1 MSTDSNEVSTIDS
14 HARGPL
20 LLLLGSG
27 LVWLVV
33 SGVLGLIA
41 SVQLH
46 TPGFLADCAWLTY
59 GHTQALHETAFV
71 YGWLANAGLALGL
84 WVLARLG
91 GESLRASNWVI
102 VGTLFWNLGVTLG
115 LVGIMAGDATG
126 HGLFQLPSYVQP
138 LLLVAYGAIA
148 VAGVLAWSGRRSEST
163 FASQWYVFAALFL
176 FPWIF
181 SVAQVTLV
189 WVPVRGVLQAI
200 TAGWYAQGAFT
211 LWLAPLALAVAYYVV
226 PKVTGRVL
234 PAYQFASLGFWTLIV
249 VGSWTGGRHL
259 IGGPVPA
266 WISSLAIVSCS
277 LLVFHYLVVLLNLR
291 GAIGGG
297 GTVLNLMAFG
307 VLAYV
312 LGGFVDAFTSI
323 RGFAV
328 VTQFTFFTQAQ
339 QQLALYGGISM
350 LLFGGLYFALP
361 RLTGKP
367 WGSAALITGHATLS
381 VIGVLLLVICLGGA
395 GWTQGRELLNP
406 AVKFSDIALSIR
418 PWLLAATAAQALLLL
433 GNLILVV
440 NFLQTL
446 VAKPVA
452 SKTPLF
458 QAPAVMEATAS

>member
-14 HARGPL
+14 HARAPL

-33 SGVLGLIA
+33 SGVLALIA

-46 TPGFLADCAWLTY
+46 TPGFLAGCAWLTY
-59 GHTQALHETAFV
+59 GHTQALQETAFV

-91 GESLRASNWVI
+91 GESLRAGNWVT
-102 VGTLFWNLGVTLG
+102 VGALFWNLGVTLG

-126 HGLFQLPSYVQP
+126 HALFQLPRYVQP

-176 FPWIF
+176 FPWLF
-181 SVAQVTLV
+181 SVAQVTLL

-259 IGGPVPA
+259 IGGPAPV

-277 LLVFHYLVVLLNLR
+277 LLVFHYLIVLLNLR

-297 GTVLNLMAFG
+297 GTVLNLTAFG
-307 VLAYV
+307 LLAYV
-312 LGGFVDAFTSI
+312 LGGFADAFTSI

-328 VTQFTFFTQAQ
+328 ITQFTFFTQAQ

-350 LLFGGLYFALP
+350 LLFGALYFALP
-361 RLTGKP
+361 RLTGKA
-367 WGSAALITGHATLS
+367 WNSGALISGHAALS
-381 VIGVLLLVICLGGA
+381 VIGVLLLVVSLGGA
-395 GWTQGRELLNP
+395 GWIQGHALLNHE
-406 AVKFSDIALSIR
+406 VKFSDIALSTR

-446 VAKPVA
+446 AAKPVA

-458 QAPAVMEATAS
+458 RAPAVMEATAS

>member
-33 SGVLGLIA
+33 SGVLALIA

-46 TPGFLADCAWLTY
+46 TPGFLAGCAWLTY
-59 GHTQALHETAFV
+59 GHTQALQETAFI

-91 GESLRASNWVI
+91 GEPLRAGNWVI
-102 VGTLFWNLGVTLG
+102 VGALFWNFGVTLG

-126 HGLFQLPSYVQP
+126 HGLFQLPRYVQP

-176 FPWIF
+176 FPWLF
-181 SVAQVTLV
+181 SAAQVMLM
-189 WVPVRGVLQAI
+189 WVPVHGVLQAV

-259 IGGPVPA
+259 IGGPVPV
-266 WISSLAIVSCS
+266 WIPSLAIASCS
-277 LLVFHYLVVLLNLR
+277 LLVFHYVVVLLNLR

-297 GTVLNLMAFG
+297 GTVLNLTAFG
-307 VLAYV
+307 LIAYV
-312 LGGFVDAFTSI
+312 LGGFADAFTSI

-328 VTQFTFFTQAQ
+328 ITQFTFFTQAQ

-350 LLFGGLYFALP
+350 LLFGALYFALP

-367 WGSAALITGHATLS
+367 WGSAALISGHATLA
-381 VIGVLLLVICLGGA
+381 VIGVVLLVVSLGGA
-395 GWTQGRELLNP
+395 GWIQGHALLNP
-406 AVKFSDIALSIR
+406 EVKFSEIALSTR
-418 PWLLAATAAQALLLL
+418 PWLLAATAAQAMLLL

-440 NFLQTL
+440 NFLMTL
-446 VAKPVA
+446 AAKPLA
-452 SKTPLF
+452 FKTQLF
-458 QAPAVMEATAS
+458 HAPAVMEATAS

>member
-33 SGVLGLIA
+33 SGVLALIS

-46 TPGFLADCAWLTY
+46 TPGFLAGCAWLTY
-59 GHTQALHETAFV
+59 GHTQALQETAFV

-91 GESLRASNWVI
+91 GESLRAGNWI
-102 VGTLFWNLGVTLG
+102 TVGTLFWNLGVTLG
-115 LVGIMAGDATG
+115 LVGIMAGDSTG
-126 HGLFQLPSYVQP
+126 HGLFQLPRYVQP

-163 FASQWYVFAALFL
+163 FAAQWYVFAALFL
-176 FPWIF
+176 FPWLF
-181 SVAQVTLV
+181 SVAQVTLL
-189 WVPVRGVLQAI
+189 WVPVRGVLQAV

-259 IGGPVPA
+259 IGGPAPV
-266 WISSLAIVSCS
+266 WISSLAITSCS
-277 LLVFHYLVVLLNLR
+277 LLVFHYLIVLLNLR

-297 GTVLNLMAFG
+297 GTVLNLMSFG
-307 VLAYV
+307 LLAYV
-312 LGGFVDAFTSI
+312 LGGFADAFTSI

-328 VTQFTFFTQAQ
+328 ITQFTFFTQAQ

-350 LLFGGLYFALP
+350 LLFGALYFALP
-361 RLTGKP
+361 RLTGKA
-367 WGSAALITGHATLS
+367 WSSRALISGHATLA
-381 VIGVLLLVICLGGA
+381 VVGVLLLVISLAGA
-395 GWTQGRELLNP
+395 GWIQGHKLLNP
-406 AVKFSDIALSIR
+406 DSKFSDIALATR
-418 PWLLAATAAQALLLL
+418 PWLLAATAAQALLLI

-446 VAKPVA
+446 AAKPVA
-452 SKTPLF
+452 SQTPLF
-458 QAPAVMEATAS
+458 RAPAVMEATAS

>member
-1 MSTDSNEVSTIDS
+1 MPTDSNEVSAIDS

-27 LVWLVV
+27 LIWLVV
-33 SGVLGLIA
+33 SGVLGLVA

-46 TPGFLADCAWLTY
+46 TPGFLASCAWLTY
-59 GHTQALHETAFV
+59 GHTQALQETAFV

-91 GESLRASNWVI
+91 GESLRAGNWVT
-102 VGTLFWNLGVTLG
+102 VGALFWNLGITLA

-126 HGLFQLPSYVQP
+126 HSLFQIPRYVQP

-148 VAGVLAWSGRRSEST
+148 VAGVLAWSGRRSGTT

-181 SVAQVTLV
+181 SVAQATLL
-189 WVPVRGVLQAI
+189 WVPVRGVLQAV
-200 TAGWYAQGAFT
+200 TAGWFAQGAFT

-226 PKVTGRVL
+226 AKVTGRVL

-266 WISSLAIVSCS
+266 WVSSLAIVSCS
-277 LLVFHYLVVLLNLR
+277 LLVFHYIVVLLNLR

-297 GTVLNLMAFG
+297 GTVMNLTAFG
-307 VLAYV
+307 LLAYV
-312 LGGFVDAFTSI
+312 VGGCTDAFTSI
-323 RGFAV
+323 RSFAV
-328 VTQFTFFTQAQ
+328 ITQFTFFTQAQ
-339 QQLALYGGISM
+339 QQLALYGAVSM
-350 LLFGGLYFALP
+350 LLFGALYFALP

-367 WGSAALITGHATLS
+367 WASSALISGHAVLA
-381 VIGVLLLVICLGGA
+381 VVGVLLLVISLGAA
-395 GWTQGRELLNP
+395 GWTQGRALLN
-406 AVKFSDIALSIR
+406 ADVKFTDIAAATR
-418 PWLLAATAAQALLLL
+418 PWLLAATVAQAVLLL

-446 VAKPVA
+446 ATRPVA
-452 SKTPLF
+452 PATTLF
-458 QAPAVMEATAS
+458 RAPAAMEATVS